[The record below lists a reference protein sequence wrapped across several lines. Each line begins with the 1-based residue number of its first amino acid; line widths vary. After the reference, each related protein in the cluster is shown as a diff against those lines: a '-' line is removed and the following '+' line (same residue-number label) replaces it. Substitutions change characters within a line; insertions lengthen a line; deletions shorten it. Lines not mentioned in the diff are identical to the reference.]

1 MPYEGEIPPSGE
13 PSPEVDR
20 WARAAIGAAI
30 EVHRHLGPGLDE
42 ESYCNSLAIEFG
54 MRDIPFEREVR
65 LKVIYKGHAVGTK
78 RMDFVI
84 AGVLL
89 IEVKAIEEIGKVHK
103 AQVNTYL
110 KLTGYELGLL
120 INFNT
125 AVLKDGIKRVLR
137 L

>member
-1 MPYEGEIPPSGE
+1 MPYEGEIPPLGE
-13 PSPEVDR
+13 PSPEVDK

-30 EVHRHLGPGLDE
+30 EVHRHLGPGLEE
-42 ESYCNSLAIEFG
+42 ESYCNSLAIEFAL
-54 MRDIPFEREVR
+54 RDIPFEREVHV
-65 LKVIYKGHAVGTK
+65 KVIYKSHVVGTR

-84 AGVLL
+84 AGLLL
-89 IEVKAIEEIGKVHK
+89 IEVKAIDEIGKVHK

-120 INFNT
+120 INFNV
-125 AVLKDGIKRVLR
+125 AVLKEGIKRILR